1 MTLYG
6 YWRSSSSWRV
16 RIALHYKALDFDN
29 VPVHLVRGGGEQ
41 LQAAHLKRN
50 PMGQVPVLE
59 VDGVYLGQSLAILEY
74 LEEQYPMP
82 ALLPATPMLRARA
95 RRIAEVINS
104 SVQPQQNLSLVK
116 RLHADFGVD
125 KADWMCSVIQDG
137 MDRLERSVAAGS
149 ANGVANSAGPYL
161 VGDGPS
167 FAEVCL
173 IPQLFNARRWGCN
186 VSAWPTLLRAESAVQ
201 QHPAFLAAH
210 PDRQPDAQ

>member
-1 MTLYG
+1 VTLYG

-16 RIALHYKALDFDN
+16 RIALHFKGLEFDN
-29 VPVHLVRGGGEQ
+29 VPVHLVRDGGEQ
-41 LQAAHLKRN
+41 LQAAHLQRN

-59 VDGVYLGQSLAILEY
+59 VDGVYLGQSMAILEY
-74 LEEQYPMP
+74 LEEQHPQP
-82 ALLPATPMLRARA
+82 ALLPEMPLQRAQA

-104 SVQPQQNLSLVK
+104 SVQPLQNLSLVK
-116 RLHADFGVD
+116 RLHAEFGAD
-125 KADWMCSVIQDG
+125 KVDWMRSVIQDG
-137 MDRLERSVAAGS
+137 MDRLESSVAG
-149 ANGVANSAGPYL
+149 GVGPFL

-186 VSAWPTLLRAESAVQ
+186 VSAWPTLLRAEMAAQ
-201 QHPAFLAAH
+201 EHPAFLAAH